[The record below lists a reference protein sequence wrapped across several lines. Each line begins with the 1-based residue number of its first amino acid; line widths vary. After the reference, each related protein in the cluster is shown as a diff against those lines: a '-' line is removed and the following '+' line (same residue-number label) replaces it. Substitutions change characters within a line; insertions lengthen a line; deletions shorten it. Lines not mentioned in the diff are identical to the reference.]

1 MASQSRSLDSA
12 HVPVFTRSSAGNP
25 SLALRVPAKDPVT
38 VRHRPPRRG
47 ARARCLL
54 LLMALALGCAAGVG
68 EFRDP
73 PQESSHHGLFTFR
86 PGRPPLGAVAFGD
99 PLPWLSPDE
108 LQRFSDGRT
117 AFEAVEGAADGL
129 GPVFNGTSCAGC
141 HDVGATGGGSELVET
156 RFGTITGGV
165 IDPLAGLGGSLIQ
178 SQGIGGQGGCTFVG
192 ETVPPE
198 ATIRAER
205 RTTPLFG
212 MGLVDAVPDE
222 VFFALARLEA
232 RYSPDTAG
240 RPNMVTDVVT
250 GQQVVGKFGWK
261 SQVPSLLQ
269 FAGDAYL
276 NEMGITTPLFPE
288 ENCPQGDCALLA
300 CDPVPGVDDDL
311 DDVEKL
317 RDFMTFLAPPPPAGL
332 ASAWYPGSRLFAEL
346 GCASCHVRS
355 LTTGA
360 SPVAALD
367 QRRFQPYSDF
377 LLHDMGSLGDGIVQ
391 GQATGSEMRT
401 APLWGLRLVTTFL
414 HDGRARTVE
423 QAILAHDGQARRAR
437 DRFAA
442 LSWYEKAKVVAFLRS
457 I

>member
-1 MASQSRSLDSA
+1 MGADDGQPVEIVGRRSPPRV
-12 HVPVFTRSSAGNP
+12 HTVERRNP
-25 SLALRVPAKDPVT
+25 SLVVQVPAEDPVM

-47 ARARCLL
+47 ARARWLL
-54 LLMALALGCAAGVG
+54 LLMALGGAAGAG

-73 PQESSHHGLFTFR
+73 RRESSHHERFPFR
-86 PGRPPLGAVAFGD
+86 PGRTAPAGTFGYPLRG
-99 PLPWLSPDE
+99 LSPDE
-108 LQRFSDGRT
+108 LQRFSDGRA
-117 AFEAVEGAADGL
+117 AFEAVEGVADGL

-141 HDVGATGGGSELVET
+141 HDVGATGGGNELVET
-156 RFGTITGGV
+156 RFGTVTDGV
-165 IDPLAGLGGSLIQ
+165 FDPLAGLGGSLIQ
-178 SQGIGGQGGCTFVG
+178 SQGIGVQGGCTFVG

-198 ATIRAER
+198 ATIRAGR

-212 MGLVDAVPDE
+212 LGLVDAVPDE
-222 VFFALARLEA
+222 AFLALARLEA
-232 RYSPDTAG
+232 RYSPDSAG

-311 DDVEKL
+311 EDVEKL
-317 RDFMTFLAPPPPAGL
+317 RDFMTFLAPPPGGPA
-332 ASAWYPGSRLFAEL
+332 FAGYSGGRVFTEI
-346 GCASCHVRS
+346 GCASCHVPS

-360 SPVAALD
+360 SPAAALD
-367 QRRFQPYSDF
+367 HRRFQPYSDF

-391 GQATGSEMRT
+391 GQATGTEMRT
-401 APLWGLRLVTTFL
+401 APLWGLRLVTSFL

-423 QAILAHDGQARRAR
+423 EAILAHDGQARQAR

-442 LSWYEKAKVVAFLRS
+442 LSWYEKAKVVVFLRS
-457 I
+457 L